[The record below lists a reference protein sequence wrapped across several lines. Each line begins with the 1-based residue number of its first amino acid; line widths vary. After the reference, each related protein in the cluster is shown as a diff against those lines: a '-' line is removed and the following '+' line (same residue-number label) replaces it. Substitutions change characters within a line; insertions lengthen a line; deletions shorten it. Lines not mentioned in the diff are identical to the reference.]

1 MFMCK
6 RADAEQLHS
15 VRLRSHHQS
24 YSCKDVHSMRF
35 RQQPVHC
42 WAAICSSK
50 CVLLPAKN
58 AVTAS

>member
-1 MFMCK
+1 MGMFMCK

-42 WAAICSSK
+42 WAAICSS
-50 CVLLPAKN
+50 
-58 AVTAS
+58 